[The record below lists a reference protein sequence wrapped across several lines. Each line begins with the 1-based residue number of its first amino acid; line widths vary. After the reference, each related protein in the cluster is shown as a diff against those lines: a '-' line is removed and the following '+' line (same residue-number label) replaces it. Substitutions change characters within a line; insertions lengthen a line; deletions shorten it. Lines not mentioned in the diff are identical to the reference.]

1 MSERNL
7 EAIATRIAELEDR
20 PLDLTLLDALQ
31 AGVNG
36 VEGIEPKGYIGGI
49 DSSDNLLLNIPEHP
63 GAAVAGYS
71 FALVVANPDG
81 EISFEQKRLAEQ
93 EDDDYLGELEIAT
106 VYNVPGRERQRLL
119 RIAEYQL
126 RSMLPMPRTQSPYR
140 FEEQLP
146 ELKVRLMAARQ
157 REMTERRALM
167 TALFQRELVAGVSRM
182 SLILKDGRLSA
193 QNVQPAFMDEIG
205 RAAVERGVRLI
216 GVVKQGTTLW
226 SLLYP
231 YHKSIYS
238 TQHEAYWSL
247 VPPQLILEAYQQEQ
261 IEPKTIRLGAQ
272 ENRSL
277 GGIGGIWVIYGNSSR
292 TFYVLEFNLYDMV
305 AYRHLVRTSMP
316 LELYNKL
323 EHGWNKGTFVVE
335 EFAKNEYRGTQVN
348 VTQED
353 CERLI
358 APTVNEIHYLAK
370 LSLQARNYPLVLADA
385 HNRCKITQDRKKRIN
400 RELMVALQRMGF
412 HAVDFETWNED
423 PHKIFE
429 R

>member
-1 MSERNL
+1 VSERNL
-7 EAIATRIAELEDR
+7 EAIATQIAQLEDR
-20 PLDLTLLDALQ
+20 PLDMAYLDTLLKS
-31 AGVNG
+31 VTS
-36 VEGIEPKGYIGGI
+36 VEEAEPRGYIGGI

-71 FALVVANPDG
+71 FALIIANPSG
-81 EISFEQKRLAEQ
+81 QILFERKRLSEQ
-93 EDDDYLGELEIAT
+93 ENDDYLEELEIAT
-106 VYNVPGRERQRLL
+106 VYNVPGREQQRSL
-119 RIAEYQL
+119 RMAEYQL
-126 RSMLPMPRTQSPYR
+126 RSMLPMPRTRSPYH
-140 FEEQLP
+140 FDELMP

-157 REMTERRALM
+157 RELTERRALM
-167 TALFQRELVAGVSRM
+167 TALFQRELVAGVSRL
-182 SLILKDGRLSA
+182 SLLLKDGRLSA
-193 QNVQPAFMDEIG
+193 QNVQPAFMDEVG
-205 RAAVERGVRLI
+205 RSAVERGVRLV

-231 YHKSIYS
+231 YHKAIFS
-238 TQHEAYWSL
+238 AKNGPYWTL
-247 VPPQLILEAYQQEQ
+247 VPPPMILEAYQQEQ
-261 IEPKTIRLGAQ
+261 VEPKTIRLGAQ

-277 GGIGGIWVIYGNSSR
+277 GGIGGAWIIYGNSPRS
-292 TFYVLEFNLYDMV
+292 FYILEFNLYDLA
-305 AYRHLVRTSMP
+305 AYRPLVRNSMP
-316 LELYNKL
+316 LELHSRR

-335 EFAKNEYRGTQVN
+335 ETAEKEYRGTQTTVIA
-348 VTQED
+348 ED
-353 CERLI
+353 CEQLI